1 MVGFGNS
8 EDRNADEVQRRKRRA
23 GSFGA
28 QAAVYARYRPDY
40 PAAGIRWAL
49 EAVAGKA
56 GAVVL
61 NLGAGTGK
69 LTGGLLAAGVEVI
82 AVEPDEEMRAELV
95 RLYPEVTALSGA
107 AEAIPLADG
116 SVDAVLAG
124 QAFHWFDQ
132 ARAFPEIARVLRADG
147 VFAAFWNND
156 DDEVEWVAGLR
167 EVSRSSASFPPSS
180 SDDALPAHPLFAP
193 FEYAEFAHSQR
204 RTAESLT
211 ASIGT
216 HSHTVVIS
224 AQERA
229 EVLGRILDYL
239 RATPETAEG
248 EFDFPLRTEVI
259 RAVRRANTPR

>member
-1 MVGFGNS
+1 MVGIGNS
-8 EDRNADEVQRRKRRA
+8 EDQTTDEVQRRKRRA
-23 GSFGA
+23 RSFGA
-28 QAAVYARYRPDY
+28 QAAVYAEHRPDY
-40 PAAGIRWAL
+40 PEAGIRWAL
-49 EAVAGKA
+49 EAVGDRD
-56 GAVVL
+56 GIVVL
-61 NLGAGTGK
+61 DLGAGTGK

-82 AVEPDEEMRAELV
+82 AVEPDAGMRAELV
-95 RLYPEVTALSGA
+95 RLYPGVTALSGA

-116 SVDAVLAG
+116 TVDAVLAG

-132 ARAFPEIARVLRADG
+132 ALAFPEIARVLRANG
-147 VFAAFWNND
+147 VFAAFWNTD
-156 DDEVEWVAGLR
+156 DNTVEWVAGLR
-167 EVSRSSASFPPSS
+167 DVSRSSASFPPSS
-180 SDDALPAHPLFAP
+180 SDDPLPAHPLFAP

-216 HSHTVVIS
+216 NSHTVIIS
-224 AQERA
+224 PKERA

-239 RATPETAEG
+239 HATPETAEG

>member
-1 MVGFGNS
+1 MVGIGNS
-8 EDRNADEVQRRKRRA
+8 EDRTADEVQRRKRRA

-28 QAAVYARYRPDY
+28 QAAVYAEHRPDY
-40 PAAGIRWAL
+40 PEAGIRWAL
-49 EAVAGKA
+49 EAVAERDGV
-56 GAVVL
+56 VVL
-61 NLGAGTGK
+61 DLGAGTGK

-82 AVEPDEEMRAELV
+82 AVEPDEAMRAELV
-95 RLYPEVTALSGA
+95 RLYPGVTALSGT

-132 ARAFPEIARVLRADG
+132 ALAFPEIARVLRAEG
-147 VFAAFWNND
+147 VFAAIWNND
-156 DDEVEWVAGLR
+156 DNKVDWVAGLR
-167 EVSRSSASFPPSS
+167 DVSRSSASFPPSS

-216 HSHTVVIS
+216 NSHTVVIS

-239 RATPETAEG
+239 RATPETADG

-259 RAVRRANTPR
+259 RTVLGPNPPR

>member
-1 MVGFGNS
+1 MVGIGNS
-8 EDRNADEVQRRKRRA
+8 GDRTADEVQRRRRRA
-23 GSFGA
+23 RSFGA
-28 QAAVYARYRPDY
+28 RAADYAAHRPDY
-40 PAAGIRWAL
+40 PEAGIRWAL
-49 EAVAGKA
+49 EALGGKE
-56 GAVVL
+56 GVVVL
-61 NLGAGTGK
+61 DLGAGTGK
-69 LTGGLLAAGVEVI
+69 LTAGLLAAGVEVI
-82 AVEPDEEMRAELV
+82 AVEPDAGMRTELV
-95 RLYPEVTALSGA
+95 RLYPGVTALSGA

-116 SVDAVLAG
+116 TVDAVLAG

-132 ARAFPEIARVLRADG
+132 ARAFPEIARVLRANG

-156 DDEVEWVAGLR
+156 DDKVEWVAGLR

-180 SDDALPAHPLFAP
+180 SDDPLPAHPLFAP

-204 RTAESLT
+204 RTAASLT

-216 HSHTVVIS
+216 NSHTVIIS

-239 RATPETAEG
+239 HATPETAEG

-259 RAVRRANTPR
+259 RTVRRPDTPR

>member
-8 EDRNADEVQRRKRRA
+8 EDRDADEVQRRKRRA
-23 GSFGA
+23 GSFGT
-28 QAAVYARYRPDY
+28 QAAVYAQYRPDY

-49 EAVAGKA
+49 EAIAGKA

-61 NLGAGTGK
+61 DLGAGTGK

-82 AVEPDEEMRAELV
+82 AVEPDEGMRAELI
-95 RLYPEVTALSGA
+95 RLYPGVTALSGA

-156 DDEVEWVAGLR
+156 DDKVEWVAGLR
-167 EVSRSSASFPPSS
+167 DVSRSSASFPLSS
-180 SDDALPAHPLFAP
+180 SDDGLPAHPLFAP

>member
-8 EDRNADEVQRRKRRA
+8 EDRDADEVQRRKRRA
-23 GSFGA
+23 GSFGT
-28 QAAVYARYRPDY
+28 QAAVYAQYRPDY

-61 NLGAGTGK
+61 DLGAGTGK

-82 AVEPDEEMRAELV
+82 AVEPDEGMRAELI
-95 RLYPEVTALSGA
+95 RLYPGVTALSGA

-132 ARAFPEIARVLRADG
+132 ARAFPEIARVLRAEG

-156 DDEVEWVAGLR
+156 DDKVEWVAGLGD
-167 EVSRSSASFPPSS
+167 VSRSSASFPPSS
-180 SDDALPAHPLFAP
+180 SDDGLPAHPLFAP
-193 FEYAEFAHSQR
+193 FEHAEFAHSQR

>member
-8 EDRNADEVQRRKRRA
+8 EDRNADEIQRRKRRA
-23 GSFGA
+23 GSFGT
-28 QAAVYARYRPDY
+28 QAAVYAQYRPDY

-49 EAVAGKA
+49 EAVAEKA

-61 NLGAGTGK
+61 DLGAGTGK

-82 AVEPDEEMRAELV
+82 AVEPDEGMRAELV
-95 RLYPEVTALSGA
+95 RRYPEVRALSGA

-156 DDEVEWVAGLR
+156 DDKVEWVAGLR
-167 EVSRSSASFPPSS
+167 DVSRSSASFPPSS

-224 AQERA
+224 TQERA
-229 EVLGRILDYL
+229 EVLARILDYL